1 MNIYI
6 DKRRT
11 GFSCPHIQEK
21 ENDRT
26 IVHVVEWE
34 IGSKVVKNTKYSER
48 KYFFFQH
55 FFWKGDLQN
64 ETIANREKDWHFHN
78 HNLDLLAK
86 GWHPC
91 QDAHCL
97 CSHCTRWD
105 QPPILTN
112 TCAKKVFWLLPSCWS
127 ADVSHPRLSTAL
139 SLLSNTSIFIETH
152 TASTAYRNAKNL
164 IASDTEEQF
173 LFISG
178 NGGELWHWNVNSASP
193 ACDHCVYILT
203 LHVLIIYGAYL
214 SLVAILR
221 FYLHLVII
229 WSANKRPHNQRAE
242 NSPFIDL
249 RVRSCSPGS
258 KLFGKQLDVLASW
271 LNSGVGWGKKWS
283 YICML

>member
-105 QPPILTN
+105 QPPILPN
-112 TCAKKVFWLLPSCWS
+112 NCAKKVLWLLPPSRSQIWATLAPAQHC
-127 ADVSHPRLSTAL
+127 TK
-139 SLLSNTSIFIETH
+139 E
-152 TASTAYRNAKNL
+152 YR
-164 IASDTEEQF
+164 SSEP
-173 LFISG
+173 
-178 NGGELWHWNVNSASP
+178 SP
-193 ACDHCVYILT
+193 
-203 LHVLIIYGAYL
+203 
-214 SLVAILR
+214 
-221 FYLHLVII
+221 
-229 WSANKRPHNQRAE
+229 
-242 NSPFIDL
+242 
-249 RVRSCSPGS
+249 
-258 KLFGKQLDVLASW
+258 QLPAT
-271 LNSGVGWGKKWS
+271 
-283 YICML
+283 